1 VIDPDEELSTLWASD
16 PRTIRT
22 FLERRPDYARLCDE
36 VSYILE
42 KRLADTSIEI
52 SAITSRVKSLKSLAE
67 KIVRKDYRNPFH
79 EITDLAGVRLVYLY
93 KSDLGAIQR
102 IVEDHFDV
110 QERVNKLD
118 QMAANEFGYG
128 ALHYLVRLGRASSGA
143 RYDDL
148 KELTCEIQVRTV
160 LQDAWAIIDH
170 HLIYK
175 HESDI
180 PSHLQRP
187 IRGFAGTFENTD
199 DHLDRIHAE
208 RETYLRLIRSSR
220 TNPNE
225 FLARKLDLD
234 TLTEYLKWRFRDL
247 DAARMPGQVTRV
259 LSFAQEANI
268 DTLAELDD
276 IVNRTTA
283 ARDAV
288 AKEIT
293 LTSAAAAVTWALMF
307 FFPFMRERLHWTD
320 TALASIEK
328 YRSLVEASDAS
339 T

>member
-1 VIDPDEELSTLWASD
+1 VNDPEEELSTLWTSD
-16 PRTIRT
+16 PHTIRT

-42 KRLADTSIEI
+42 KRLSAKPIEI

-67 KIVRKDYRNPFH
+67 KIVRKEYRDPFK
-79 EITDLAGVRLVYLY
+79 EITDLAGVRVVYLY
-93 KSDLGAIQR
+93 KGDLPAIQQ
-102 IVEDHFDV
+102 IIEEQFVV
-110 QERVNKLD
+110 LERVNKLD
-118 QMAANEFGYG
+118 QMAPNEFGYG
-128 ALHYLVRLGRASSGA
+128 ALHYLVRLGRQSSGA

-199 DHLDRIHAE
+199 DHLDRIHSE
-208 RETYLRLIRSSR
+208 REKYLRVIRNSR
-220 TNPNE
+220 KNTNE
-225 FLARKLDLD
+225 FLSRPLDLD
-234 TLTEYLKWRFRDL
+234 TLTEYLTWKFSHL
-247 DAARMPGQVTRV
+247 GAARQPGQITRV

-268 DTLAELDD
+268 ETLAELDD
-276 IVNRTTA
+276 YVNRSAA

-288 AKEIT
+288 AQEIN
-293 LTSAAAAVTWALMF
+293 LTSAAAA
-307 FFPFMRERLHWTD
+307 
-320 TALASIEK
+320 
-328 YRSLVEASDAS
+328 
-339 T
+339 